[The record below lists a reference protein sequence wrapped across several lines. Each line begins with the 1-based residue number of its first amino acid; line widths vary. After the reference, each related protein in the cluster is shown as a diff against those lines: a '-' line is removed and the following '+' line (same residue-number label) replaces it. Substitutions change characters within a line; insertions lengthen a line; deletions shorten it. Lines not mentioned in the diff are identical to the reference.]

1 MQARAVTASEARS
14 KLMGRIVDGYT
25 NIGTLKLFAHARQE
39 ENYARQALA
48 EQTEKQR
55 LSTRVIT
62 ATMDVSINTLNGV
75 LIVGTAGLALWL
87 WSQDSITLGAITLAL
102 GLVIRI
108 NNMSAWIM
116 WEVSGIFENVGIVQD
131 ALSTIS
137 QPKQVL
143 DAPAARPLAI
153 ARGEVR
159 FDDVPSTMA
168 APARSSAL
176 NLTVRAGEKIGLI
189 GPSGPA
195 SPRWSTCCCACTTCR
210 ADAS

>member
-1 MQARAVTASEARS
+1 
-14 KLMGRIVDGYT
+14 
-25 NIGTLKLFAHARQE
+25 
-39 ENYARQALA
+39 
-48 EQTEKQR
+48 
-55 LSTRVIT
+55 
-62 ATMDVSINTLNGV
+62 MDVSINTLNGV

-159 FDDVPSTMA
+159 FDDVSFHYGG
-168 APARSSAL
+168 AREVIPHL
-176 NLTVRAGEKIGLI
+176 DLTVRAGEDRSDRPVRRRQVHAGQR
-189 GPSGPA
+189 A
-195 SPRWSTCCCACTTCR
+195 AARTTCR